1 MLGGKMSNAPRIGR
15 RLLLGATAGMPLLGA
30 SGIRAATR
38 AVSDGGGITDDL
50 VKAAQREGTLTYYHV
65 SSIDV
70 TGEWTA
76 IFTKRFG
83 VQTKNVRGP
92 GYPTW
97 DKWLNESRVGRHIC
111 DVIQVTDPSVIE
123 PANKDGFVAHYTPEA
138 GPKILADMKADG
150 VWYAIHANIMG
161 IGWNTRKTSA
171 AEQDSIFAQ
180 GWDALGDPRWKA
192 RYGTT
197 TPASGGS
204 DYVFWYM
211 FMVALKDRYGDSWLQ
226 KIAANKPDV
235 FISKPPMF
243 DRLAAGEYSIID
255 QASQDG
261 LTSLYLK
268 GAPVRWTY
276 PNPVPCNLTAQ
287 VVSANA
293 PHPNAARLFQEWAL
307 SEEGQRGWFGM
318 TSVLPSRPDVVDPRR
333 EAKKDWYSEA
343 WYREPETLYL
353 DYLHE
358 PGFGDPAKP
367 VIPRWNKIIGYQEG
381 TGR

>member
-1 MLGGKMSNAPRIGR
+1 MPQMPVIGR
-15 RLLLGATAGMPLLGA
+15 RALLAGAAASPLLGVA
-30 SGIRAATR
+30 PAAAATHG
-38 AVSDGGGITDDL
+38 VSEGGITDAL
-50 VKAAQREGTLTYYHV
+50 IAAAQKEGMLTYYHV
-65 SSIDV
+65 TSIDE
-70 TGEWTA
+70 TGRWTA
-76 IFTKRFG
+76 QFTKRFG

-111 DVIQVTDPSVIE
+111 DAIQVTDPSIIE
-123 PANKDGFVAHYTPEA
+123 PANKEGFIAHYTPEA
-138 GPKILADMKADG
+138 GSVIFPHMKTDG

-161 IGWNTRKTSA
+161 IAWNPQRATAT
-171 AEQDSIFAQ
+171 EQDSIFAQ
-180 GWDALGDPRWKA
+180 GWDALGDPRWKG

-211 FMVALKDRYGDSWLQ
+211 FLVEMEDRYGDPWLRR
-226 KIAANKPDV
+226 IAANKPDV

-243 DRLAAGEYSIID
+243 DRLAAGEYAIID
-255 QASQDG
+255 QASLDG

-268 GAPVRWTY
+268 GAPVRWTF
-276 PNPVPCNLTAQ
+276 PDPVPCNLTAQ

-307 SEEGQRGWFGM
+307 SAEGQRAWFDV
-318 TSVLPSRPDVVDPRR
+318 TSVIPSRPDVQDPRKA
-333 EAKKDWYSEA
+333 AKKDWFGES
-343 WYREPETLYL
+343 WYREPQTLYL
-353 DYLHE
+353 DYLQQ
-358 PGFGDPAKP
+358 PQFGDPKKP
-367 VIPRWNKIIGYQEG
+367 IIPRWNKIIGYQQG